1 NSKEGKRQPKT
12 RKRSTKIDMTAMVDV
27 AFLLLTFFVL
37 TATMSK
43 VGVKEMMKPPKDLH
57 AKKLIEDRILTVVLD
72 DMDQVMYY
80 RGITDVDV
88 RTTDFSASGIR
99 QVMQEFQSSRPD
111 LPYCTSVNNE
121 GLEDGKCWDPIIMVK
136 AKSGSRYRNLVDVI
150 DEISLLNLK
159 YALGQFTSAD
169 SLLIE
174 EASVHNDNHDL
185 AELQIQ

>member
-1 NSKEGKRQPKT
+1 
-12 RKRSTKIDMTAMVDV
+12 
-27 AFLLLTFFVL
+27 
-37 TATMSK
+37 
-43 VGVKEMMKPPKDLH
+43 
-57 AKKLIEDRILTVVLD
+57 
-72 DMDQVMYY
+72 
-80 RGITDVDV
+80 
-88 RTTDFSASGIR
+88 
-99 QVMQEFQSSRPD
+99 MQEFQSSRPD

-121 GLEDGKCWDPIIMVK
+121 GLADGKCWDPIILVK

-174 EASVHNDNHDL
+174 EDSVNNGNHVL